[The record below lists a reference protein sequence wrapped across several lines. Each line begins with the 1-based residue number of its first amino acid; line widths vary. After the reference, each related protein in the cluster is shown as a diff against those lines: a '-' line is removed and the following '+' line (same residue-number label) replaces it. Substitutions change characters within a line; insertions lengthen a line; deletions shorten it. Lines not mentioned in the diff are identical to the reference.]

1 MLVARLQGNLGCR
14 LADEPRTAR
23 MTTEG
28 TQTEKLETARR
39 LSEIASA
46 CTENAIQSASRLTE
60 GGRLIDEHQVHAERI
75 AQLATEARAAE
86 QLVSYAETQAAAGKP
101 DPLTEDQALAFSA
114 EVVAKAWLAVDTH
127 PDTFALNHSVRAQLH
142 DAGTAAA
149 VRAGLSDTHIRGIGA
164 RVIEAR
170 GAFKAALDDP
180 AADLTRDTARSF
192 ARTEVAPIAQ
202 EMHRQDHLV
211 PEPLI
216 QKMAGL
222 GLFGCSVPESYGG
235 TEMGLLTMVVLTE
248 ELSTASLVA
257 GSLIT
262 RSEILTRALLQGGTE
277 EQRQRWLP
285 PIASGELLV
294 GIAVTEPDVGSD
306 VASVT
311 CRATRGEHGGEVG
324 WFIEGPKA
332 WSTFAGRANILA
344 LLART
349 DPDVSLGNRGLSLFI
364 VPKEP
369 YDGHHF
375 VHTQPE
381 GGSITAT
388 ANPTPGYRGMHSFT
402 LAIDRYFV
410 PEENLVAGEAGIGR
424 GFYLQMGGF
433 AAGRLQTGGRATGV
447 GQAALEKACNYAL
460 DRKQFGRPI
469 ADYQLTQ
476 YKIGRMSAHVA
487 AGRHL
492 TYAAAR
498 AMEVDDPS
506 TPAGAGLRA
515 SGALEAAM
523 CKLFASDVAV
533 WVTQEAQVIHG
544 GWGYSEE
551 DPVARYVVDA
561 LVLPIF
567 EGVKPILELKVIAR
581 RLLAS

>member
-1 MLVARLQGNLGCR
+1 
-14 LADEPRTAR
+14 
-23 MTTEG
+23 MTTKH
-28 TQTEKLETARR
+28 TETKTLQAARQ
-39 LSEIASA
+39 LSEVATAAAESAIIA
-46 CTENAIQSASRLTE
+46 ASRLTE

-75 AQLATEARAAE
+75 AQVATEARAAAE
-86 QLVSYAETQAAAGKP
+86 LLAYAEGRAAAGKP
-101 DPLTEDQALAFSA
+101 DSLAEDQALAFSA
-114 EVVAKAWLAVDTH
+114 EVVAKAWFAVDLH
-127 PDTFALNHSVRAQLH
+127 PELFALEHSVLERLH
-142 DAGTAAA
+142 DPETARL
-149 VRAGLSDTHIRGIGA
+149 VRKGVSDSHIRGIGS

-170 GAFKAALDDP
+170 GAFTAELDD
-180 AADLTRDTARSF
+180 AVANLTRDTARSF

-211 PEPLI
+211 PEGLI

-235 TEMGLLTMVVLTE
+235 TEMGYLTMVVLTE
-248 ELSTASLVA
+248 ELSAASLVA

-277 EQRQRWLP
+277 EQRRQWLP
-285 PIASGELLV
+285 RIASGELLV

-311 CRATRGEHGGEVG
+311 CRAKPGEHDGRKG

-349 DPDVSLGNRGLSLFI
+349 DPDTSLGNRGLSLFI

-369 YDGHHF
+369 YDGHQF
-375 VHTQPE
+375 VHTQAE

-410 PEENLVAGEAGIGR
+410 PEENLVGGEAGLGK

-476 YKIGRMSAHVA
+476 YKIGRMATHVA

-498 AMEVDDPS
+498 AMEKDDVS
-506 TPAGAGLRA
+506 TPAGAGLRTG
-515 SGALEAAM
+515 SALEAAM
-523 CKLFASDVAV
+523 CKLFASDTAV
-533 WVTQEAQVIHG
+533 WVSQEAQLIHG

-581 RLLAS
+581 QLLAG

>member
-1 MLVARLQGNLGCR
+1 VQSGASLGI
-14 LADEPRTAR
+14 LAHV
-23 MTTEG
+23 TTEG
-28 TQTEKLETARR
+28 TQTETLEGARALAELAR
-39 LSEIASA
+39 AAAESA
-46 CTENAIQSASRLTE
+46 VRSASRMTE
-60 GGRLIDEHQVHAERI
+60 GGRLIDEHQVHAERV
-75 AQLATEARAAE
+75 AQLATEVRAAE
-86 QLVSYAETQAAAGKP
+86 ELMSYAESQAAAGKA
-101 DPLTEDQALAFSA
+101 DPLAEDQALAFSA
-114 EVVAKAWLAVDTH
+114 EVVSKTWLAVDLH
-127 PDTFALNHSVRAQLH
+127 PESFAPDHDVLARLH
-142 DAGTAAA
+142 DPETARL
-149 VRAGLSDTHIRGIGA
+149 VRAGLSDAHVRGIGS

-170 GAFKAALDDP
+170 GAFSVELDDP
-180 AADLTRDTARSF
+180 VANLTRDTARSF

-248 ELSTASLVA
+248 ELSAVSLVA

-277 EQRQRWLP
+277 QQRQRWLP

-349 DPDVSLGNRGLSLFI
+349 DPDMSLGNRGLSLFI

-410 PEENLVAGEAGIGR
+410 PEENLVGGEPGVGR

-476 YKIGRMSAHVA
+476 HKIGRMATHVA

-498 AMEVDDPS
+498 AMEKDE
-506 TPAGAGLRA
+506 RA
-515 SGALEAAM
+515 SMEAAM
-523 CKLFASDVAV
+523 CKLFASDAAV
-533 WVTQEAQVIHG
+533 WVTQEAQLIHG

-581 RLLAS
+581 QLLAS

>member
-1 MLVARLQGNLGCR
+1 
-14 LADEPRTAR
+14 
-23 MTTEG
+23 MTTR
-28 TQTEKLETARR
+28 QTERKALAAAHMLTNAA
-39 LSEIASA
+39 SEAADSAIA
-46 CTENAIQSASRLTE
+46 SASRLTE

-75 AQLATEARAAE
+75 ALIATEAHAAAELLAYAEVRAA
-86 QLVSYAETQAAAGKP
+86 TGNP
-101 DPLTEDQALAFSA
+101 DAITEDQALAFAA
-114 EVVAKAWLAVDTH
+114 ETVHKLRSSVEAD
-127 PDTFALNHSVRAQLH
+127 PGTFGLDPEVLKRLE
-142 DAGTAAA
+142 TPEIRAA
-149 VRAGLSDTHIRGIGA
+149 VRSGLSESFVRSIGA
-164 RVIEAR
+164 RVIDAR
-170 GAFKAALDDP
+170 GAFLAELDDP
-180 AADLTRDTARSF
+180 VANMTRDTARAF

-202 EMHRQDHLV
+202 EMHRQDLLV
-211 PEPLI
+211 PESLI
-216 QKMAGL
+216 KKMAGL
-222 GLFGCSVPESYGG
+222 GLFGCSVPDSYGG
-235 TEMGLLTMVVLTE
+235 TEMGYLTMVVLTE
-248 ELSTASLVA
+248 ELSSVSLVA

-277 EQRQRWLP
+277 EQRQQWLP
-285 PIASGELLV
+285 PIAAGELLV
-294 GIAVTEPDVGSD
+294 GVSVTEPDVGSD

-311 CRATRGEHGGEVG
+311 CRATKGEHDGRVG

-349 DPDVSLGNRGLSLFI
+349 DPDASLGNRGLSLFI

-381 GGSITAT
+381 GGTITGT

-410 PEENLVAGEAGIGR
+410 PEENLVGEETGLGK

-476 YKIGRMSAHVA
+476 HKIGRMSTHVA

-498 AMEVDDPS
+498 AMESDE
-506 TPAGAGLRA
+506 RA
-515 SGALEAAM
+515 ALEAAM

-533 WVTQEAQVIHG
+533 WVTQEAQLIHG

-581 RLLAS
+581 QLLAQ

>member
-1 MLVARLQGNLGCR
+1 
-14 LADEPRTAR
+14 
-23 MTTEG
+23 MTTR
-28 TQTEKLETARR
+28 QTESEALAAALKLTNTA
-39 LSEIASA
+39 SEAADSAIA
-46 CTENAIQSASRLTE
+46 SASRLTE
-60 GGRLIDEHQVHAERI
+60 GGRLIDDHQVHAERI
-75 AQLATEARAAE
+75 ALLATEARAAAE
-86 QLVSYAETQAAAGKP
+86 LLAYAEAQAAAGKP
-101 DPLTEDQALAFSA
+101 DAIAEDQALAFAA
-114 EVVAKAWLAVDTH
+114 ETVARAWYAVDLD
-127 PDTFALNHSVRAQLH
+127 PETFALDHAALARLH
-142 DAGTAAA
+142 DPATSALVRSGTNESF
-149 VRAGLSDTHIRGIGA
+149 VRSIGS
-164 RVIEAR
+164 RVIDAR
-170 GAFKAALDDP
+170 GAFTAEFDDP
-180 AADLTRDTARSF
+180 VANMTRDTARSF
-192 ARTEVAPIAQ
+192 ARSEVAPIAQ
-202 EMHRQDHLV
+202 EMHRQDVLV
-211 PEPLI
+211 PESLI

-222 GLFGCSVPESYGG
+222 GLFGCSVPDSYGG
-235 TEMGLLTMVVLTE
+235 TEMGYLTMVVLTE
-248 ELSTASLVA
+248 ELSSVSLVA

-277 EQRQRWLP
+277 EQRLKWLP
-285 PIASGELLV
+285 PIAAGELLV
-294 GIAVTEPDVGSD
+294 GVSVTEPDVGSD

-311 CRATRGEHGGEVG
+311 CRATKGEHDGRVG

-349 DPDVSLGNRGLSLFI
+349 DPDFSLGNRGLSLFI

-369 YDGHHF
+369 YGGHHF

-381 GGSITAT
+381 GGTITGT

-410 PEENLVAGEAGIGR
+410 PEENLVGGEAGLGK

-476 YKIGRMSAHVA
+476 HKIGRMATHVA

-492 TYAAAR
+492 SYAAAR
-498 AMEVDDPS
+498 AMESDD
-506 TPAGAGLRA
+506 RA
-515 SGALEAAM
+515 ALEAAM

-533 WVTQEAQVIHG
+533 WVTQEAQLIHG

-581 RLLAS
+581 QLLAS

>member
-1 MLVARLQGNLGCR
+1 MTTHQTETEALAAARL
-14 LADEPRTAR
+14 LAAAAADAATSA
-23 MTTEG
+23 
-28 TQTEKLETARR
+28 
-39 LSEIASA
+39 IAA
-46 CTENAIQSASRLTE
+46 ASRLTE
-60 GGRLIDEHQVHAERI
+60 GGRLIDDHQVHSERI
-75 AQLATEARAAE
+75 ALLATEARAASE
-86 QLVSYAETQAAAGKP
+86 LLVHAEAQAAAGKP
-101 DPLTEDQALAFSA
+101 DSLAEDQALAFAA
-114 EVVAKAWLAVDTH
+114 ETVHRLRSNVEADPETFGLE
-127 PDTFALNHSVRAQLH
+127 PDVSERL
-142 DAGTAAA
+142 DAPELRTG
-149 VRAGLSDTHIRGIGA
+149 VRAGLSEEFVRSIGA

-170 GAFKAALDDP
+170 GAFTAEIADP
-180 AADLTRDTARSF
+180 VANMTRDTARSF

-202 EMHRQDHLV
+202 EMHRQDLLV
-211 PEPLI
+211 PESLI

-222 GLFGCSVPESYGG
+222 GLFGCSVPDAYGG
-235 TEMGLLTMVVLTE
+235 TEMGYLTMVVLTE
-248 ELSTASLVA
+248 ELSTVSLVA

-277 EQRQRWLP
+277 EQRQKWLP
-285 PIASGELLV
+285 PIAAGELLV
-294 GIAVTEPDVGSD
+294 GVSVTEPDVGSD

-311 CRATRGEHGGEVG
+311 CRATRGEHDGRKG

-349 DPDVSLGNRGLSLFI
+349 DPDVSLGNRGLSLYI

-381 GGSITAT
+381 GGTITGT

-410 PEENLVAGEAGIGR
+410 PEENLVGGEAGMGR

-433 AAGRLQTGGRATGV
+433 AVGRLQTGGRATGV

-476 YKIGRMSAHVA
+476 HKIGRMATHVA

-498 AMEVDDPS
+498 AMETDP
-506 TPAGAGLRA
+506 PLDRRA
-515 SGALEAAM
+515 SMPAAM
-523 CKLFASDVAV
+523 CKLFASDVAI
-533 WVTQEAQVIHG
+533 WVSQEAQLIHG

-567 EGVKPILELKVIAR
+567 EGVKPILELAVIAR
-581 RLLAS
+581 QLLAS

>member
-1 MLVARLQGNLGCR
+1 MNT
-14 LADEPRTAR
+14 EHTA
-23 MTTEG
+23 TAT
-28 TQTEKLETARR
+28 LDAARR
-39 LSEIASA
+39 LSELATAAAESA
-46 CTENAIQSASRLTE
+46 VAAASRLTE
-60 GGRLIDEHQVHAERI
+60 GGRLIDEHQVHAERV
-75 AQLATEARAAE
+75 AQLATEARAAAE
-86 QLVSYAETQAAAGKP
+86 LVSCAETRASAGKP

-114 EVVAKAWLAVDTH
+114 EVVAKAWFAADLH
-127 PDTFALNHSVRAQLH
+127 PDTFALDHAVLAQLH
-142 DAGTAAA
+142 DAGTATA
-149 VRAGLSDTHIRGIGA
+149 VRTGLSDTLIRGIGT

-170 GAFKAALDDP
+170 GAFTVDLDDP
-180 AADLTRDTARSF
+180 VAALTRDTARSF

-222 GLFGCSVPESYGG
+222 GLFGCSIPESYGG

-248 ELSTASLVA
+248 ELSSGSLVA

-294 GIAVTEPDVGSD
+294 AIAVTEPDVGSD

-311 CRATRGEHGGEVG
+311 CRATRGEHDGRKG
-324 WFIEGPKA
+324 WFIDGPKA

-349 DPDVSLGNRGLSLFI
+349 EPDTSLGSRGLSLFI
-364 VPKEP
+364 VPKNP

-381 GGSITAT
+381 GGSITGT

-410 PEENLVAGEAGIGR
+410 PEENLIGGEAGLGR

-447 GQAALEKACNYAL
+447 GQAALEKACNYAV
-460 DRKQFGRPI
+460 DRRQFGGPI

-476 YKIGRMSAHVA
+476 HKIGRMATHVA

-498 AMEVDDPS
+498 AMEHDE
-506 TPAGAGLRA
+506 RA
-515 SGALEAAM
+515 SMEAAM

-533 WVTQEAQVIHG
+533 WVTQEAQLIHG

-581 RLLAS
+581 QLLAG

>member
-1 MLVARLQGNLGCR
+1 MLQA
-14 LADEPRTAR
+14 
-23 MTTEG
+23 
-28 TQTEKLETARR
+28 ARR
-39 LSEIASA
+39 LTEGATAAAESAIIA
-46 CTENAIQSASRLTE
+46 ASRLTD
-60 GGRLIDEHQVHAERI
+60 GGRLTDEHQVHAERI
-75 AQLATEARAAE
+75 AQIATEARAAAA
-86 QLVSYAETQAAAGKP
+86 LLAYAEGRAAAGKP
-101 DPLTEDQALAFSA
+101 DPLAEDQALAFSA
-114 EVVAKAWLAVDTH
+114 EAVHKLRSTVEAD
-127 PDTFALNHSVRAQLH
+127 PDSFGLDDEVRARL
-142 DAGTAAA
+142 DSMDLRTT
-149 VRAGLSDTHIRGIGA
+149 VRQGLSEVVIRGIGS
-164 RVIEAR
+164 RVIDAR
-170 GAFKAALDDP
+170 GAFTAELDD
-180 AADLTRDTARSF
+180 AVANLTRDTARSF

-235 TEMGLLTMVVLTE
+235 TEMGYLTMVVLTE
-248 ELSTASLVA
+248 ELSAVSLVA

-277 EQRQRWLP
+277 EQRRQWLP
-285 PIASGELLV
+285 RIASGELLV

-311 CRATRGEHGGEVG
+311 CRATRGEHDGRKG

-349 DPDVSLGNRGLSLFI
+349 DPDISLGNRGLSLFI

-375 VHTQPE
+375 AHTQPE

-410 PEENLVAGEAGIGR
+410 PEENLVGGEAGRGK

-476 YKIGRMSAHVA
+476 YKIGRMATHVA

-498 AMEVDDPS
+498 AMETDQ
-506 TPAGAGLRA
+506 RA
-515 SGALEAAM
+515 SMEAAM

-533 WVTQEAQVIHG
+533 WVTQEAQLIHG

-581 RLLAS
+581 QLLAS

>member
-1 MLVARLQGNLGCR
+1 MTTRQTETESLVAAHLLT
-14 LADEPRTAR
+14 TA
-23 MTTEG
+23 
-28 TQTEKLETARR
+28 A
-39 LSEIASA
+39 SEAASS
-46 CTENAIQSASRLTE
+46 AITSAARLTE
-60 GGRLIDEHQVHAERI
+60 AGRLIDDHQVHAERI
-75 AQLATEARAAE
+75 ALLATESRAATELLGYAEARAA
-86 QLVSYAETQAAAGKP
+86 AGNR
-101 DPLTEDQALAFSA
+101 DAIIEDQALAFAA
-114 EVVAKAWLAVDTH
+114 EVVHKLRSSVEAD
-127 PDTFALNHSVRAQLH
+127 PETFGLDPEVLERLE
-142 DAGTAAA
+142 DAELRSA
-149 VRAGLSDTHIRGIGA
+149 VRAGLSESFVRGIGA

-170 GAFKAALDDP
+170 GAFSAELDDSV
-180 AADLTRDTARSF
+180 ANMTRDTARSF

-202 EMHRQDHLV
+202 EMHRQDLLV
-211 PEPLI
+211 PESLI
-216 QKMAGL
+216 QKMARL
-222 GLFGCSVPESYGG
+222 GLFGCSVPDSYGG
-235 TEMGLLTMVVLTE
+235 TEMGYLTMVVLTE
-248 ELSTASLVA
+248 ELSTVSLVA

-277 EQRQRWLP
+277 EQRLKWLP
-285 PIASGELLV
+285 PIAAGELLV
-294 GIAVTEPDVGSD
+294 GVSVTEPDVGSD

-311 CRATRGEHGGEVG
+311 CRATRGEQDGLVG

-349 DPDVSLGNRGLSLFI
+349 DPDFSLGNRGLSLFI

-381 GGSITAT
+381 GGTITGT

-410 PEENLVAGEAGIGR
+410 PEENLVGGEAGVGR

-469 ADYQLTQ
+469 ADFQLTQ
-476 YKIGRMSAHVA
+476 HKIGRMSTHVA

-492 TYAAAR
+492 SYAAAR
-498 AMEVDDPS
+498 AMESDD
-506 TPAGAGLRA
+506 RA
-515 SGALEAAM
+515 ALEAAM

-533 WVTQEAQVIHG
+533 WVTQEAQLIHG

-581 RLLAS
+581 QLLAS

>member
-1 MLVARLQGNLGCR
+1 
-14 LADEPRTAR
+14 
-23 MTTEG
+23 MTTEH
-28 TQTEKLETARR
+28 TATETLDAARK
-39 LSEIASA
+39 LSELSSA
-46 CTENAIQSASRLTE
+46 VAESAVSSASRLTD

-86 QLVSYAETQAAAGKP
+86 ELLSYAQKQAAAGKP
-101 DPLTEDQALAFSA
+101 DALAKDEALAFAA
-114 EVVAKAWLAVDTH
+114 EVVSKAWFAIDLQPELFSLDHAV
-127 PDTFALNHSVRAQLH
+127 LEQLH
-142 DAGTAAA
+142 DKETASL
-149 VRAGLSDTHIRGIGA
+149 VREGVSDSHFREIGSQVLA
-164 RVIEAR
+164 AR
-170 GAFKAALDDP
+170 GAFLAELEDP
-180 AADLTRDTARSF
+180 VAQLTRDTARSF
-192 ARTEVAPIAQ
+192 ARTEVVPIAQ
-202 EMHRQDHLV
+202 DMHRRDLLV
-211 PEPLI
+211 PEALI

-235 TEMGLLTMVVLTE
+235 TEMGYLTMVVLTE
-248 ELSTASLVA
+248 ELSAASLVA

-277 EQRQRWLP
+277 EQRQYWLP
-285 PIASGELLV
+285 RIASGDLLV
-294 GIAVTEPDVGSD
+294 GIAVTEPDIGSD

-311 CRATRGEHGGEVG
+311 CRARPGEHGGRKG
-324 WFIEGPKA
+324 WFIDGPKA

-349 DPDVSLGNRGLSLFI
+349 DPDTSLGNRGLSLFI
-364 VPKEP
+364 VPKDP

-375 VHTQPE
+375 VHSQPE
-381 GGSITAT
+381 GGAITGT

-410 PEENLVAGEAGIGR
+410 PEENLVGGQAGLDK

-460 DRKQFGRPI
+460 DRNQFGRPI
-469 ADYQLTQ
+469 ADYQLTRH
-476 YKIGRMSAHVA
+476 KIGRMATHLA

-498 AMEVDDPS
+498 AMERDE
-506 TPAGAGLRA
+506 RA
-515 SGALEAAM
+515 SMEAAM
-523 CKLFASDVAV
+523 CKLFASDLAV
-533 WVTQEAQVIHG
+533 WVTQEAQLIHG

-581 RLLAS
+581 QLLAG

>member
-1 MLVARLQGNLGCR
+1 LTTKHTETQALQ
-14 LADEPRTAR
+14 A
-23 MTTEG
+23 
-28 TQTEKLETARR
+28 ARR
-39 LSEIASA
+39 LTEGATAAAESAIIA
-46 CTENAIQSASRLTE
+46 ASRLTD

-75 AQLATEARAAE
+75 AQIATEARAAAA
-86 QLVSYAETQAAAGKP
+86 LLAYAEGRAAAGKP
-101 DPLTEDQALAFSA
+101 DPLAEDQALAFSA
-114 EVVAKAWLAVDTH
+114 EAVHKLRSTVEAD
-127 PDTFALNHSVRAQLH
+127 PDSFGLDDEVRARL
-142 DAGTAAA
+142 DSMDLRTT
-149 VRAGLSDTHIRGIGA
+149 VRQGLSEVVIRGIGS
-164 RVIEAR
+164 RVIDAR
-170 GAFKAALDDP
+170 GAFTAELDD
-180 AADLTRDTARSF
+180 AVANLTRDTARSF

-235 TEMGLLTMVVLTE
+235 TEMGYLTMVVLTE
-248 ELSTASLVA
+248 ELSAVSLVA

-277 EQRQRWLP
+277 EQRRQWLP
-285 PIASGELLV
+285 RIASGELLV

-311 CRATRGEHGGEVG
+311 CRATRGEHDGRKG

-349 DPDVSLGNRGLSLFI
+349 DPDISLGNRGLSLFI

-375 VHTQPE
+375 AHTQPE

-410 PEENLVAGEAGIGR
+410 PEENLVGGEAGRGK

-476 YKIGRMSAHVA
+476 YKIGRMATHVA

-498 AMEVDDPS
+498 AMETDQ
-506 TPAGAGLRA
+506 RA
-515 SGALEAAM
+515 SMEAAM

-533 WVTQEAQVIHG
+533 WVTQEAQLIHG

-581 RLLAS
+581 QLLAS

>member
-1 MLVARLQGNLGCR
+1 
-14 LADEPRTAR
+14 
-23 MTTEG
+23 MTTK
-28 TQTEKLETARR
+28 QTDTEALTGARR
-39 LSEIASA
+39 LTEVATTAVDGAIAA
-46 CTENAIQSASRLTE
+46 ASRLTD
-60 GGRLIDEHQVHAERI
+60 GGRLIDEHQVHTERI
-75 AQLATEARAAE
+75 AQLATEARAAAE
-86 QLVSYAETQAAAGKP
+86 LLAYAERHAAANKP
-101 DPLTEDQALAFSA
+101 DSLAEEQAFIFSA
-114 EVVAKAWLAVDTH
+114 EVVHKLRSGVEASA
-127 PDTFALNHSVRAQLH
+127 
-142 DAGTAAA
+142 DAFGLDATLRGAIDDPA
-149 VRAGLSDTHIRGIGA
+149 VREIVRTGLADSRIQAIGR
-164 RVIEAR
+164 RVIDAR
-170 GAFKAALDDP
+170 GAFTAEVDDP
-180 AADLTRDTARSF
+180 VANLTRDTARSF
-192 ARTEVAPIAQ
+192 ARTEVLPIAQ

-211 PEPLI
+211 PEGLI

-222 GLFGCSVPESYGG
+222 GLFGCSVPEAYGG
-235 TEMGLLTMVVLTE
+235 TEMGYLTMVVLTE
-248 ELSTASLVA
+248 ELSAVSLVA

-262 RSEILTRALLQGGTE
+262 RSEILTRALMQGGTE
-277 EQRQRWLP
+277 EQRQQWLP
-285 PIASGELLV
+285 RIASGELLV

-311 CRATRGEHGGEVG
+311 CRATRGEHDGRKG

-349 DPDVSLGNRGLSLFI
+349 DPDLSLGNRGLSLFI

-375 VHTQPE
+375 EHKQPE
-381 GGSITAT
+381 GGTITGA

-402 LAIDRYFV
+402 LAIDPYFV
-410 PEENLVAGEAGIGR
+410 PDENLVGGEAGLGR

-447 GQAALEKACNYAL
+447 GQASLEKACNYAS
-460 DRKQFGRPI
+460 DRKQFGRAI

-492 TYAAAR
+492 TYAAAK
-498 AMEVDDPS
+498 AMEQDE
-506 TPAGAGLRA
+506 RA
-515 SGALEAAM
+515 SMEAAM
-523 CKLFASDVAV
+523 CKLFASDTAV
-533 WVTQEAQVIHG
+533 WVSQEAQLIHG

-567 EGVKPILELKVIAR
+567 EGVKPILELKVIGR
-581 RLLAS
+581 QLLADGLSK